1 MQNVFD
7 RNESSLIMQ
16 HAHAF
21 VRNRRNRFSSYA
33 EALREGLKSAYRM
46 QHYSGIYA
54 IDVPFEMFDEIVGKL
69 RDYHINRGSDY
80 LKSIG
85 NGEYSRRA
93 IILVYDRDLIE
104 NLKDVVGYSLTEL
117 AELNVNPCFNFTE
130 FLSCAAYAIDKFGY
144 TKYGVD
150 REYKIFDA
158 PINELSTFGI
168 VKNMLRGA
176 TLEYIQMFEEAQRYA
191 KVARSIKNTWAKVDP
206 MSLRVD
212 NVDALLSTRAR
223 NNVIGITRKAGAI
236 VCSRL
241 NHVIH

>member
-1 MQNVFD
+1 MQVVFD

-21 VRNRRNRFSSYA
+21 VRIRRNRFSTYA
-33 EALREGLKSAYRM
+33 EAFREGLKSAYRM
-46 QHYSGIYA
+46 QSYSGIYA
-54 IDVPFEMFDEIVGKL
+54 IDVPFEMFDEIANKL
-69 RDYHINRGSDY
+69 RDYHINRGSNY

-104 NLKDVVGYSLTEL
+104 NLKGIVGYSLTEL
-117 AELNVNPCFNFTE
+117 AELNINPCFNFTE
-130 FLSCAAYAIDKFGY
+130 FLSCAAYAIDKYGY

-150 REYKIFDA
+150 RDYKVFDA

-168 VKNMLRGA
+168 VKNMLQGS
-176 TLEYIQMFEEAQRYA
+176 TPEYTQMFKEAQRYA
-191 KVARSIKNTWAKVDP
+191 KVACSIKNAWAKVDP
-206 MSLRVD
+206 MNLYVD

-223 NNVIGITRKAGAI
+223 NNVIGVTRQAGAI

-241 NHVIH
+241 NHLIH